1 MPELP
6 EIEIVKQSLYKNI
19 KFKKIKKII
28 VKNRNLRFKLPSNFK
43 NILKHKKIINISRF
57 SKYIIID
64 LENSYFCISKT
75 KTNCIVIKRIFFE
88 TKLFGIF

>member
-28 VKNRNLRFKLPSNFK
+28 VKNRNLRLNYLV
-43 NILKHKKIINISRF
+43 ILK
-57 SKYIIID
+57 
-64 LENSYFCISKT
+64 
-75 KTNCIVIKRIFFE
+75 IF
-88 TKLFGIF
+88 

>member
-28 VKNRNLRFKLPSNFK
+28 VKIESRFKLSSNFK
-43 NILKHKKIINISRF
+43 NILKYKKIKIFHVFLNI
-57 SKYIIID
+57 
-64 LENSYFCISKT
+64 L
-75 KTNCIVIKRIFFE
+75 
-88 TKLFGIF
+88 

>member
-19 KFKKIKKII
+19 KSKKIKKII

-43 NILKHKKIINISRF
+43 NILKYRKIINI
-57 SKYIIID
+57 
-64 LENSYFCISKT
+64 
-75 KTNCIVIKRIFFE
+75 
-88 TKLFGIF
+88 